1 MLSTACRV
9 VSCSNIASYNRAV
22 SRESVVPGAAPL
34 PPQTPG
40 PLCRG
45 LPHTPHTRRCRRLA
59 RTPRAVRRGT
69 AFSLNEH
76 VSVWTAE
83 NYHGSNTVF
92 LVAVLMSVVG
102 GVFIVFALS
111 ALCYR
116 SVVVHKNFSL
126 CLRLVSRKQTKGSL

>member
-1 MLSTACRV
+1 MRPV
-9 VSCSNIASYNRAV
+9 RD
-22 SRESVVPGAAPL
+22 L
-34 PPQTPG
+34 P
-40 PLCRG
+40 
-45 LPHTPHTRRCRRLA
+45 
-59 RTPRAVRRGT
+59 
-69 AFSLNEH
+69 FSLD
-76 VSVWTAE
+76 AE